1 VVDAREGATAQ
12 QPANEIIRIL
22 AMSLS
27 NRTIALLAQPFEGGG
42 GPSHSVIELIWE
54 SAGAFEYL
62 GEGNKLER
70 VLSGLRSLQS
80 GRRAAAGS
88 PALPADQ
95 AKLLEV
101 ASDLASR
108 LMAANLVDVDE
119 LHKALEQDGFAVFEG
134 EVTTVRPSDEP
145 SDRLAAYVEKLFGTR
160 SEFKVAANH
169 YAQATR
175 AFDRRDWEA
184 AMLSFG
190 AHSMPRMTP
199 WQVQRAAQR
208 ERRAGAPASGFRIKN
223 FSAMTKRSSF
233 VLSRSSPDGTAP
245 MQGFPPPQTPSYA
258 AILSPL

>member
-1 VVDAREGATAQ
+1 
-12 QPANEIIRIL
+12 
-22 AMSLS
+22 MSLS

-42 GPSHSVIELIWE
+42 GPSHSVVELIWE

-70 VLSGLRSLQS
+70 VLGGLRSLQS

-95 AKLLEV
+95 AKLMEV

-145 SDRLAAYVEKLFGTR
+145 SDRLALYVEKLFGTR
-160 SEFKVAANH
+160 PEFKVAANH

-184 AMLSFG
+184 ANAQFRSAFDATYDALASAKACPKGKTGGSARKWLQDQELLGDDEAQLLRAFAKFAGRDGSHAGLS
-190 AHSMPRMTP
+190 
-199 WQVQRAAQR
+199 AAADAQL
-208 ERRAGAPASGFRIKN
+208 RRH
-223 FSAMTKRSSF
+223 F
-233 VLSRSSPDGTAP
+233 VTALIA
-245 MQGFPPPQTPSYA
+245 FA
-258 AILSPL
+258 VAKLR